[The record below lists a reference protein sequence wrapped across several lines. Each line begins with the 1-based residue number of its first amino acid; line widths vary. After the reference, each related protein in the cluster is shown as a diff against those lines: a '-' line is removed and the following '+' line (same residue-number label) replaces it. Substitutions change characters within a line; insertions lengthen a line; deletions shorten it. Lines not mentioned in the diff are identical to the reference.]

1 MTAIDRNSKADTRF
15 LSDYPNGPSVA
26 AAATDIGQWRTNLTN
41 NTTYASEAASSRTA
55 LTLRTL
61 EVGITASNAAVGTVL
76 YHGATDNSAY
86 TYKIRF
92 NAGAIEFAENT
103 VLLASINFVAPAPVD
118 LWMRW
123 SARYDEDSTGDVV
136 HEIDVW
142 DDTNAV
148 WVGSAIV
155 KQGEGTTNAAWQ
167 LNVGGYGA
175 GVDIFDEGIDQV
187 IAVRISTRYHSRL
200 EFVADWITTPTP
212 EAQTT
217 ATRCGPLPI
226 AGALGSADEWAGP
239 ALLGAHLSTARSD
252 QRLFS
257 PLVNE
262 RYPGETKQAIT
273 SAFSSY
279 WRQPLG
285 GAGYKMGLWFLR
297 RCALP
302 VGASHARV
310 RVFLRKWV
318 TAGAVQAL
326 TVRCYSLARLPIPA
340 VVLEPQP
347 PSAYYYAAGT
357 LGAGVDHTSTGPGE
371 WLDLGL
377 LRLAPALAGTHTYL
391 VLAVSFAAGAN
402 QAAQRLLVEAWTAD
416 PCYRE
421 PGVTEFGNY
430 GFKG

>member
-262 RYPGETKQAIT
+262 RYPG
-273 SAFSSY
+273 
-279 WRQPLG
+279 
-285 GAGYKMGLWFLR
+285 R
-297 RCALP
+297 RSRRSRRRSP
-302 VGASHARV
+302 PTGASHSAG
-310 RVFLRKWV
+310 LV
-318 TAGAVQAL
+318 TRWGSGSSAGARSRL
-326 TVRCYSLARLPIPA
+326 VRRTLACA
-340 VVLEPQP
+340 
-347 PSAYYYAAGT
+347 SSCASG
-357 LGAGVDHTSTGPGE
+357 
-371 WLDLGL
+371 
-377 LRLAPALAGTHTYL
+377 
-391 VLAVSFAAGAN
+391 
-402 QAAQRLLVEAWTAD
+402 
-416 PCYRE
+416 
-421 PGVTEFGNY
+421 
-430 GFKG
+430 